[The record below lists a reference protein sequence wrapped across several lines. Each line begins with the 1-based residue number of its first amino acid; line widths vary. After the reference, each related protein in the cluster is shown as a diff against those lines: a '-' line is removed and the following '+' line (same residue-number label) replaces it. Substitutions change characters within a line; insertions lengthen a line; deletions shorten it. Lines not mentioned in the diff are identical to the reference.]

1 MELDGQRY
9 LVKPMNC
16 PFHVAIY
23 RSQLRSYRD
32 LPLRYSELGTVYRY
46 ERSGVLH
53 GLLRVRGLTMDDGHL
68 FVREDQIGDEIAGC
82 IDVRARHAG
91 AVRLQGL
98 RPLPGDPPGELHGR
112 AGGLGARRGGAA
124 RACSRRPGRPFE
136 VDEGGGAFYGPK
148 IDLKI
153 KDALGREWQCS
164 TFQLD
169 FQLPER
175 FELEYVAPD
184 GTRQRPIMIHRAL
197 LGSMERF
204 IAVLIEHFAG
214 AFPLWLAPVQ
224 ARVLSVSE
232 KAEAYAHEVAARLR
246 AEGLRVEADLAADKL
261 GAKIRRAQLEKI
273 PYMVVV
279 GEKDMAARVVS
290 PRTREGPAATGD
302 AARRVRASRLR
313 EPRRKCPPIAIF
325 RRPLRHYNDRPSFGT
340 SRTL

>member
-1 MELDGQRY
+1 M
-9 LVKPMNC
+9 
-16 PFHVAIY
+16 
-23 RSQLRSYRD
+23 RSYRD

-53 GLLRVRGLTMDDGHL
+53 GLLRVRGLTRTTATCSCARTRSATRSRGCMTFALDMLEL
-68 FVREDQIGDEIAGC
+68 FGFKDFELFLATRPESFMGEPAVWE
-82 IDVRARHAG
+82 RAEA
-91 AVRLQGL
+91 AL
-98 RPLPGDPPGELHGR
+98 RGVLEKT
-112 AGGLGARRGGAA
+112 
-124 RACSRRPGRPFE
+124 GRPFE

-232 KAEAYAHEVAARLR
+232 KAEAYAQR
-246 AEGLRVEADLAADKL
+246 G
-261 GAKIRRAQLEKI
+261 RR
-273 PYMVVV
+273 P
-279 GEKDMAARVVS
+279 
-290 PRTREGPAATGD
+290 
-302 AARRVRASRLR
+302 AARRGAAGRGR
-313 EPRRKCPPIAIF
+313 PGRRQAGRQDPARPAGEDSLHG
-325 RRPLRHYNDRPSFGT
+325 RRR
-340 SRTL
+340 